1 MTTYDFMRILVFF
14 DLPVKTKK
22 QRHIYSKFRK
32 HLLKTGHQ
40 MVQYSVYS
48 KIVNTREA
56 ARDHARDI
64 ERQAP
69 KEGNIRLMT
78 LTEKQYA
85 NMTIVVGGKSY
96 QEKKINIDPFI
107 KF

>member
-1 MTTYDFMRILVFF
+1 MLYDFMRIIVFF

-22 QRHIYSKFRK
+22 QRKIYTTFRK
-32 HLLKTGHQ
+32 HLIRTGHQ
-40 MVQYSVYS
+40 MLQYSVYS

-56 ARDHARDI
+56 ARNHAKNIIDN
-64 ERQAP
+64 AP
-69 KEGNIRLMT
+69 QEGNIRLMT

-85 NMTIVVGGKSY
+85 NMKIVVGGKSL
-96 QEKKINIDPFI
+96 QEETLSIDPFL

>member
-1 MTTYDFMRILVFF
+1 MLYDFMRIIVFF

-22 QRHIYSKFRK
+22 QRKIYTTFRK
-32 HLLKTGHQ
+32 HLIKTGHQ
-40 MVQYSVYS
+40 MLQYSVYS

-56 ARDHARDI
+56 ARNHAKNIIDN
-64 ERQAP
+64 AP
-69 KEGNIRLMT
+69 QEGNIRLMT

-85 NMTIVVGGKSY
+85 NMKIVVGGKSL
-96 QEKKINIDPFI
+96 QEETLSIDPFL